1 MEITAALLKKTATPL
16 RSTDF
21 SKGKVFTVGWEP
33 DLQYAWDDGVA
44 IGRYLK
50 ELKQGRIMAKHCR
63 KCGRIMLPPRM
74 FCERCWRITDEWV
87 PVKDTGRVNTFAIS
101 HVDWAAGRLP
111 KGRRYF
117 TPAVIEIDGASRG
130 MRTMKKTR
138 VILADDHTIMRE
150 GLRGLLAQVPRVE
163 VVAEAEDGRAAVKLA
178 RKLAPDVIIMDIGMP
193 DLNGIEATR
202 QIMAKSPDVK
212 VLGLSIHCDRR
223 FVAQMLAA
231 GAAGYLPKD
240 CAFEEL
246 ASAISTVA
254 ANRKYLSPSV
264 VDTVVEH
271 YVQQMEAT
279 GSTAYTVLSPRE
291 REVLQLMAEG
301 QTTKQIALSLHVS
314 PKTVET
320 HRRQAME
327 KLGLYSVA
335 ELTRYAVREG
345 LVSL

>member
-1 MEITAALLKKTATPL
+1 
-16 RSTDF
+16 
-21 SKGKVFTVGWEP
+21 
-33 DLQYAWDDGVA
+33 
-44 IGRYLK
+44 
-50 ELKQGRIMAKHCR
+50 
-63 KCGRIMLPPRM
+63 
-74 FCERCWRITDEWV
+74 
-87 PVKDTGRVNTFAIS
+87 
-101 HVDWAAGRLP
+101 
-111 KGRRYF
+111 
-117 TPAVIEIDGASRG
+117 
-130 MRTMKKTR
+130 MKKTR

-150 GLRGLLAQVPRVE
+150 GLRGLLSGQRGVE
-163 VVAEAEDGRAAVKLA
+163 VVAEAENGRAAVKLA
-178 RKLAPDVIIMDIGMP
+178 RKLAPDVVIMDIGMP

-202 QIMAKSPDVK
+202 QIAAKAPDVK
-212 VLGLSIHCDRR
+212 VLGLSVHCDRR

-246 ASAISTVA
+246 ASAIGTVA

-264 VDTVVEH
+264 VDAVVEH
-271 YVQQMEAT
+271 YVQQMEAS

-291 REVLQLMAEG
+291 RECLQLLAEG

-327 KLGLYSVA
+327 KLGLFSVA

-345 LVSL
+345 LAAL

>member
-1 MEITAALLKKTATPL
+1 M
-16 RSTDF
+16 
-21 SKGKVFTVGWEP
+21 
-33 DLQYAWDDGVA
+33 
-44 IGRYLK
+44 
-50 ELKQGRIMAKHCR
+50 
-63 KCGRIMLPPRM
+63 
-74 FCERCWRITDEWV
+74 
-87 PVKDTGRVNTFAIS
+87 
-101 HVDWAAGRLP
+101 
-111 KGRRYF
+111 
-117 TPAVIEIDGASRG
+117 
-130 MRTMKKTR
+130 KTR

-150 GLRGLLAQVPRVE
+150 GLRGLLAKVPRVE

-178 RKLAPDVIIMDIGMP
+178 RKLTPDVVIMDIGMP

-202 QIMAKSPDVK
+202 QIAAKSPDVK
-212 VLGLSIHCDRR
+212 VLGLSVHCDRR

-264 VDTVVEH
+264 VDAVVEH
-271 YVQQMEAT
+271 YVQQMEAS

-291 REVLQLMAEG
+291 REVLQLLAEG